1 MVLST
6 PGLFYLKK
14 GENSPA
20 QIAGGEFLGLMESQ
34 LRKALAGLPLGEI
47 RYFDSAGSTNDL
59 ALDWA
64 ASGAPDFSL
73 VLADEQ
79 TSGRGRM
86 GRKWFTP
93 PGAGL
98 ALSMVLRL
106 NDSERE
112 NIGLFSGLGALALV
126 DALKNYGI
134 VAQVKWPN
142 DVLINRKKVAGVLV
156 ETAWMGAD
164 VEALVL
170 GIGVNVTPES
180 LPPEVELN
188 FPATCVQSE
197 TVVPVGRFG
206 LLRRLA
212 DSLVGWRPR
221 LGTDAFLDAWRASLA
236 FGGETVQVW
245 GAKTETIVGV
255 LDGLEADGSLRVV
268 ANGERQVVHFGEIRL
283 RPL

>member
-1 MVLST
+1 
-6 PGLFYLKK
+6 
-14 GENSPA
+14 
-20 QIAGGEFLGLMESQ
+20 MESQ
-34 LRKALAGLPLGEI
+34 LRKALVGLPLGEI

-73 VLADEQ
+73 VLANQQ

-98 ALSMVLRL
+98 ALSLVLHP
-106 NDSERE
+106 NDYERK

-126 DALKNYGI
+126 DALKDYGI
-134 VAQVKWPN
+134 TAQVKWPN
-142 DVLINRKKVAGVLV
+142 DVLINRKKAAGVLV

-170 GIGVNVTPES
+170 GIGVNVYPES
-180 LPPEVELN
+180 MPPEAELN
-188 FPATCVQSE
+188 FPATCVQFE
-197 TVVPVGRFG
+197 TVALVGRFDLLRG
-206 LLRRLA
+206 LLA
-212 DSLVGWRPR
+212 SLVAWRPR

-236 FGGETVQVW
+236 FGGETVEIW

-255 LDGLEADGSLRVV
+255 LDGLEEDGSLRVM
-268 ANGERQVVHFGEIRL
+268 ANGERRVVHFGEIRL